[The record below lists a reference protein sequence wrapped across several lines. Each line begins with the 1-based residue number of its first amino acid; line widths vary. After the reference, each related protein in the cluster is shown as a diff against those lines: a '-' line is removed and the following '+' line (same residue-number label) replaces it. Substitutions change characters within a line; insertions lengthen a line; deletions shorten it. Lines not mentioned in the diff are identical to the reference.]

1 MKVLFGFFIALISV
15 FTAFYLTHK
24 YLRVNNTPPTRI
36 DTNLSQISVTP
47 FSLLAAPSKSYRGKL
62 TIISDDVLWQDRVA
76 TESSVVKENIT
87 IQQGEKIETNKN
99 GNAQIV
105 FENILKIEMYPS
117 SSLNIIQTL
126 PGHMV
131 ISIDYGKL
139 SLNTTNN
146 SVTAVRVYHLLIELN
161 GRADIDIEDQP
172 PIVKLKVLSG
182 SATLAY
188 NDLDFNTQTL
198 KVEGG
203 EIIEFDDS
211 TRKVV
216 PK

>member
-15 FTAFYLTHK
+15 LTVFYLSHK
-24 YLRVNNTPPTRI
+24 FLRVDNTSPTRI
-36 DTNLSQISVTP
+36 DANLSQISATP

-62 TIISDDVLWQDRVA
+62 TILSGDVLWQDRVA

-87 IQQGEKIETNKN
+87 VQQGEKIETNKN
-99 GNAQIV
+99 GNAQIE
-105 FENILKIEMYPS
+105 FENILKVDMYPN

-126 PGHMV
+126 PNHMV
-131 ISIDYGKL
+131 LSIDYGKL
-139 SLNTTNN
+139 SLDTSNN
-146 SVTAVRVYHLLIELN
+146 NVTAIRAYHLLVELN
-161 GRADIDIEDQP
+161 GKADVDIEDQL
-172 PIVKLKVLSG
+172 PIIKLKVVSG

-188 NDLDFNTQTL
+188 NDLNFNTQVL
-198 KVEGG
+198 KIQGG